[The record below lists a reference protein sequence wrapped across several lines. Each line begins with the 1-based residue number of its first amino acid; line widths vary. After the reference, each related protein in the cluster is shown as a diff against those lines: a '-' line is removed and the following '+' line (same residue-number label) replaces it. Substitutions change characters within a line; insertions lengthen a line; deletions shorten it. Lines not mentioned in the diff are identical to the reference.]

1 MSLFPNA
8 AQPTGS
14 EVAHQILSFLRC
26 HPDVL
31 HCGLAS
37 KVRACIHRFAKR
49 RNNSSFPAHT
59 FKTLHFRPQKRQ
71 KQAWHGESRTAEL
84 WAGFCLRDFGIPAD
98 MPLESPD
105 AGDPSTR
112 AQLKS
117 RASFVEL
124 WMSWKRMA
132 LALGCYQHVPN
143 TLAEGFSG
151 PGFLRVCRLWRRLEA
166 WTKSNCPNVF
176 DTLSSGAD
184 KTTMELTGAP
194 DV

>member
-1 MSLFPNA
+1 M
-8 AQPTGS
+8 
-14 EVAHQILSFLRC
+14 
-26 HPDVL
+26 
-31 HCGLAS
+31 
-37 KVRACIHRFAKR
+37 
-49 RNNSSFPAHT
+49 
-59 FKTLHFRPQKRQ
+59 
-71 KQAWHGESRTAEL
+71 
-84 WAGFCLRDFGIPAD
+84 
-98 MPLESPD
+98 SPD
-105 AGDPSTR
+105 ADLLLRSE
-112 AQLKS
+112 LKS

-184 KTTMELTGAP
+184 KTTMELTGALVDELLTP
-194 DV
+194 GKRTGGWYDSLNRLVFAIHDGQDWQPGCGLNLPRACTTG